1 MKIVRNRLPSRGV
14 EDEKKE
20 NMSKIKRFAL
30 RLWSIP
36 YLRHPLLALG
46 AIVVLVGVVFLFLN
60 IFTEHGAEYEVPD
73 FRGVSLRDAE
83 RLGSPLDLRLTV
95 ADSTYNPL
103 LKPHAVIEQ
112 NPRVGSKVKHR
123 RRVFLTINSLRP
135 EVVAFPLRAWEPY
148 RTAFAAVRES
158 KLQVGKISFVSATRV
173 ATSRLAGDSA
183 VVGKKEQ
190 ENDFIGHTEVQRWS
204 HRGRALRPG
213 DSLYAGSL
221 VDVVLGLDMTRR
233 YEVEVPN
240 VKGLTLEGAR
250 AALSRSLLNVGKVT
264 YDRATVR
271 TLGDSLNA
279 VVARQGYPE
288 RYDAEEG
295 LMRERVAYGTR
306 VDLHM
311 MVSQREEKR

>member
-1 MKIVRNRLPSRGV
+1 
-14 EDEKKE
+14 
-20 NMSKIKRFAL
+20 MSKLNRFAL

-36 YLRHPLLALG
+36 YVRHPLLALVG
-46 AIVVLVGVVFLFLN
+46 IVVLVGVVFLLLN

-73 FRGVSLRDAE
+73 FRGVFLRDAE
-83 RLGSPLDLRLTV
+83 QMGSPLDLRLTV
-95 ADSTYNPL
+95 SDSTYNPL

-112 NPRVGSKVKHR
+112 YPRVGSKVKHR

-135 EVVAFPLRAWEPY
+135 EVVAFPQRAWEPY

-158 KLQVGKISFVSATRV
+158 KLQVGKISFVSATNV
-173 ATSRLAGDSA
+173 ATSRVLGDSA
-183 VVGKKEQ
+183 EVLNGEDGKEL
-190 ENDFIGHTEVQRWS
+190 IGHTEVQRWS
-204 HRGRALRPG
+204 YKGHALRPG

-221 VDVVLGLDMTRR
+221 VDVVLGLDMTQR

-240 VKGLTLEGAR
+240 VKGFTLEGAR
-250 AALSRSLLNVGKVT
+250 AALSHSLLNVGKVT

-311 MVSQREEKR
+311 MVSKREEKR